1 MLNLDR
7 LPAKIVGRRV
17 KLIVLNETHR
27 AALAEIAKNERIWR
41 HYPLDGMKDE
51 AFNAWFDESLFD
63 ATKLVSWPFVVHDI
77 AEERLIGSARF
88 EFIVKEHD
96 RLSVGGTWLHPSAWR
111 KGFNTEMNYLLFEVA
126 FEILGAKRVEVRV
139 DARNEA
145 NLSGMRS
152 FGATEEGTL
161 RQIYLEQD
169 GYRSDRVIFS
179 VMQSEWPVVKT
190 KMANKLGVVV
200 HKLSFR

>member
-7 LPAKIVGRRV
+7 LPANVVGKKV
-17 KLIVLNETHR
+17 KMVALNETHR
-27 AALAEIAKNERIWR
+27 AALMEIAKDERIWR
-41 HYPLDGMKDE
+41 HYPLDGTKVE
-51 AFNAWFDESLFD
+51 VFNAWFDESLFD
-63 ATKLVSWPFVVHDI
+63 AIKLVSWPFVVYNI
-77 AEERLIGSARF
+77 ADERLIGSARF
-88 EFIVKEHD
+88 ESIAKEHD

-111 KGFNTEMNYLLFEVA
+111 KGFNTEMNYLLFDVA

-161 RQIYLEQD
+161 RQFYLEQD
-169 GYRSDRVIFS
+169 GYRTDRVIFS
-179 VMQSEWPVVKT
+179 VMQNEWPVVKT
-190 KMANKLGVVV
+190 KMANKLDGR
-200 HKLSFR
+200 SP